1 MAKMTPLEK
10 AAMEDQA
17 STERKKS
24 VSSGASDRVLS
35 AGKEALDEQR
45 RETRGKSA
53 DIESRAKRAYKDPYT
68 IIEGMAKG
76 GMTASKRADGCAVKG
91 KTKGRMV

>member
-10 AAMEDQA
+10 AAMEDQVSA
-17 STERKKS
+17 ERKKG

-53 DIESRAKRAYKDPYT
+53 DIESRSKSAYKNPYT
-68 IIEGMAKG
+68 VVEGMKKG
-76 GMTASKRADGCAVKG
+76 GSASARADGCCTKG

>member
-1 MAKMTPLEK
+1 
-10 AAMEDQA
+10 
-17 STERKKS
+17 
-24 VSSGASDRVLS
+24 VLS

-68 IIEGMAKG
+68 IVEGMAKG

-91 KTKGRMV
+91 KTKGRIV

>member
-1 MAKMTPLEK
+1 MTPLEK

-17 STERKKS
+17 SAERKKG
-24 VSSGASDRVLS
+24 VSFGASDRMLS

-45 RETRGKSA
+45 RETRGSVP

-68 IIEGMAKG
+68 VVEGMKKG
-76 GMTASKRADGCAVKG
+76 GKVSSASSRADGCAVKG